1 MERRELASLL
11 GATPHGDTTRVLLAS
26 DDAEQFR
33 AEFARAV
40 AGAGEVFLGSARWG
54 AAEREEFARLEKCAL
69 PAEGTKAQLGLG
81 WLMIPTGGSSGRLK
95 FARHDGHTIAAA
107 VRGFTAH
114 FGLARVNA
122 LGLLPLYHVSG
133 LMAWMRCALTGGE
146 YRAGDWK
153 SIERGERPELP
164 ARADGWVVSLV
175 PTQLERLLREPAGAE
190 WLRGFRIVFLGG
202 APAWP
207 ELLERA
213 AEARVPLSLSYG
225 MTETAAMIA
234 ALRPEEFARGE
245 RSCGKVLPHARV
257 VLEDD
262 DAICVSGRAL
272 FRGYYPDWRHERK
285 MFVTT
290 DAGRFDAAGRLHVLG
305 RRDAVIISGGEKVQP
320 AEVESV
326 LRNATG
332 CGRVAVIGVPDRE
345 WGERV
350 VAVHAGDE
358 NFSVQRARSAA
369 ERELAPAAR
378 PKDYV
383 ALREWPA
390 SEAGKLN
397 RARLRA
403 AVEQALRAGA
413 EGAPA

>member
-1 MERRELASLL
+1 MERRELARLL
-11 GATPHGDTTRVLLAS
+11 GATSAAKELRTLIVTTDREV
-26 DDAEQFR
+26 FR

-40 AGAGEVFLGSARWG
+40 AGSGEVFFGDPAWSP
-54 AAEREEFARLEKCAL
+54 AEREEFELNPIHPVAN
-69 PAEGTKAQLGLG
+69 TKRELGLG

-95 FARHDGHTIAAA
+95 YARHDSYTIAAA
-107 VRGFTAH
+107 VKGFTQH

-122 LGLLPLYHVSG
+122 LGLLPLHHVSG
-133 LMAWMRCALTGGE
+133 FMAWMRCALTGGE
-146 YRAGDWK
+146 FRPANWK
-153 SIERGERPELP
+153 SIEAGERPALP

-175 PTQLERLLREPAGAE
+175 PTQLERLLRDPAAAE

-225 MTETAAMIA
+225 MSETAAMIA
-234 ALRPEEFARGE
+234 ALRPKEFARGE
-245 RSCGKVLPHARV
+245 RSSGAVLPHARV
-257 VLEDD
+257 VLGEDGV
-262 DAICVSGRAL
+262 ICVSGRSL

-285 MFVTT
+285 MFETADV
-290 DAGRFDAAGRLHVLG
+290 GRFDGARRLHVLG

-320 AEVESV
+320 LAVEAV
-326 LRNATG
+326 LKSATG
-332 CGRVAVIGVPDRE
+332 TAQLAVLGVPDRE

-350 VAVHAGDE
+350 VAVYAAQAEFDLE
-358 NFSVQRARSAA
+358 RARAA
-369 ERELAPAAR
+369 ALRELSPAQR

-383 ALREWPA
+383 ALARWPQ

-397 RARLRA
+397 RVELRA
-403 AVEQALRAGA
+403 LAEASLRTGAGRSSA
-413 EGAPA
+413 